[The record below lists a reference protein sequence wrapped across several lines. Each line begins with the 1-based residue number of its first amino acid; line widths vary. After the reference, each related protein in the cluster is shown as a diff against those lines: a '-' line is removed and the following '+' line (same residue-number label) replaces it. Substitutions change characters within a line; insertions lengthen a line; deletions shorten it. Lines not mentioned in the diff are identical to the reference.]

1 MLGPMVN
8 PSFPKKQLVGVFSLE
23 LARLYGYLYQNNDV
37 RFSVLHALDGY
48 DEVSLTGDLKWISNS
63 GEQVISPEEL
73 GFKTIMPETI
83 KGGKTIKE
91 SATIFM
97 DILEGKGSAEQEAV
111 VIANAAIAL
120 TTSKPSWS
128 LETARD
134 KATKTL
140 KNGTALKVFKEL
152 ISPKTSINIS

>member
-1 MLGPMVN
+1 
-8 PSFPKKQLVGVFSLE
+8 
-23 LARLYGYLYQNNDV
+23 
-37 RFSVLHALDGY
+37 
-48 DEVSLTGDLKWISNS
+48 
-63 GEQVISPEEL
+63 
-73 GFKTIMPETI
+73 
-83 KGGKTIKE
+83 
-91 SATIFM
+91 M

-134 KATKTL
+134 KATETL

-152 ISPKTSINIS
+152 ISPKTAINIS

>member
-128 LETARD
+128 LETA
-134 KATKTL
+134 
-140 KNGTALKVFKEL
+140 
-152 ISPKTSINIS
+152 S